1 VTNTYHT
8 CTATCTL
15 SDVYSS
21 ENAMILT
28 QSSLHHLMMI
38 KQTDVPLEKAIAR
51 QWPMIEEHSA
61 RLRHMELYPK
71 WGSLQL
77 WVAPIDSEMDV
88 AYNRPHVQFIQMF
101 REVDGADK
109 VRNVEI
115 GFAGELYENG
125 EEGFRTVRTADGKPA
140 KPELQSEEKRK
151 PTKEEVDEIMEQLQ
165 SQAPSDAGDDW
176 GDGNIS

>member
-1 VTNTYHT
+1 
-8 CTATCTL
+8 
-15 SDVYSS
+15 
-21 ENAMILT
+21 MILT

-77 WVAPIDSEMDV
+77 WVASIDSEMDV